1 VTAALFVGA
10 ATWLLGVAVG
20 ASGVIMIF
28 RSRRCH
34 DPASH
39 VMTDAD
45 REQVER
51 EFAGHVAASHR
62 AVSEFADA
70 LAGDDRILRARLRRF
85 ETQEGQS

>member
-1 VTAALFVGA
+1 MTAALLVG
-10 ATWLLGVAVG
+10 TSSWLVGVAVG
-20 ASGVIMIF
+20 ASAVFLHLRG
-28 RSRRCH
+28 RRCP
-34 DPASH
+34 DPAAH
-39 VMTDAD
+39 VLTDAD

-51 EFAGHVAASHR
+51 EFASHVAAAHR

>member
-1 VTAALFVGA
+1 MTAALFVGA
-10 ATWLLGVAVG
+10 ASWLLGVALG
-20 ASGVIMIF
+20 ASAVLVRL
-28 RSRRCH
+28 RSRRCP
-34 DPASH
+34 DPAAH
-39 VMTDAD
+39 VLTDAD
-45 REQVER
+45 REQGER